1 MVFFCK
7 AIVIKIYSCSLS
19 STLLNLSSLFFHTG
33 EYYTLCSIYFVIF
46 GFYLVKL
53 FRFEVI

>member
-1 MVFFCK
+1 MVFFCR
-7 AIVIKIYSCSLS
+7 AIVIKIYSRSLS
-19 STLLNLSSLFFHTG
+19 STLLNLSSLFPHTS
-33 EYYTLCSIYFVIF
+33 EYYTLYSIYFVVF